1 MCVDERSTVRMP
13 REIVP
18 MILNA
23 GMLMLWDIAVGG
35 VGVVTA
41 WAVGWWWWWW

>member
-1 MCVDERSTVRMP
+1 MP

-35 VGVVTA
+35 VGGVVTA
-41 WAVGWWWWWW
+41 GLLVVVVGGDDRM